1 MGGGGATVGLA
12 ICLLVFSKSRTF
24 KSLGR
29 ISFIPSLFNINTAI
43 LFSFPTVLNPIMM
56 IPFILTPTV
65 NAIITYFAMA
75 TGLVPMTT
83 GVVLPWTMPPI
94 LGGFLATGGSVQGA
108 ILQII
113 LIGVSFIIYYPFFKV
128 ADNKNLEL
136 EASGE

>member
-1 MGGGGATVGLA
+1 
-12 ICLLVFSKSRTF
+12 
-24 KSLGR
+24 
-29 ISFIPSLFNINTAI
+29 INTAI